1 MGYIHAYRDYE
12 GVIEM
17 PAISAISA
25 PSPVLP
31 VSAEPVILARIATTE
46 TPIIEDIPMDT
57 EALGVMIQSL
67 EKRMAER
74 FDSMEKRF
82 DVVDK
87 RFDAVDRRFDAVD
100 KRFEKA
106 EERSENIEQSVKN
119 LSDRAIHLQWMVGIA
134 IVIALIALG
143 KQFWPF
149 IETAL
154 H

>member
-1 MGYIHAYRDYE
+1 
-12 GVIEM
+12 
-17 PAISAISA
+17 
-25 PSPVLP
+25 
-31 VSAEPVILARIATTE
+31 
-46 TPIIEDIPMDT
+46 MDT

-67 EKRMAER
+67 EKRMADR
-74 FDSMEKRF
+74 FDSMEK
-82 DVVDK
+82 
-87 RFDAVDRRFDAVD
+87 RFDAVD